1 MLILHEVRC
10 FAQTRDGT
18 DKDLNGEGI
27 VSEEVSNRVVIRVP
41 WMFSPEPL
49 TSPPAE
55 PRGTTCLW
63 LPVK

>member
-1 MLILHEVRC
+1 MLILHEVRWL
-10 FAQTRDGT
+10 AQTRDGT

-27 VSEEVSNRVVIRVP
+27 VSEEVSKQVVRVP

-49 TSPPAE
+49 ISPPAE